1 MIEKMQ
7 FKSVNDCR
15 DWAMQVGNNFSSG
28 SFSHVFFNE
37 TKARKV
43 FDAREVGYL
52 KFIEA
57 ITSPE
62 FKKLPAAVRNRFPKI
77 TKVVYF
83 QSGKNKNKVVGVE
96 MEALKHV
103 NYETYR
109 KNFGKIEW
117 NVYCPEEIQNINKN
131 DLAALKFLNE
141 FVAKTNK
148 TFNRGIKFDIHN
160 CNIMVRS
167 NRSKVPVF
175 TDPVVVNQWSEIG
188 NEMFG

>member
-1 MIEKMQ
+1 MIEKMR
-7 FKSVNDCR
+7 FKSVADCK
-15 DWAMQVGNNFSSG
+15 DWAMQIGGNFSSG

-43 FDAREVGYL
+43 FDARETGYL

-83 QSGKNKNKVVGVE
+83 QSGKKNKVVGVE

-103 NYETYR
+103 KPENYR
-109 KNFGKIEW
+109 KNFRKIEW
-117 NVYCPEEIQNINKN
+117 NIYCPEEIQDMNKH
-131 DLAALKFLNE
+131 DLAAIKFLNE
-141 FVAKTNK
+141 FVTKTNK
-148 TFNRGIKFDIHN
+148 TFNRGIKFDIHD

-167 NRSKVPVF
+167 NRSKIPVF
-175 TDPVVVNQWSEIG
+175 TDPVVVNEWSEIS
-188 NEMFG
+188 NEMFC